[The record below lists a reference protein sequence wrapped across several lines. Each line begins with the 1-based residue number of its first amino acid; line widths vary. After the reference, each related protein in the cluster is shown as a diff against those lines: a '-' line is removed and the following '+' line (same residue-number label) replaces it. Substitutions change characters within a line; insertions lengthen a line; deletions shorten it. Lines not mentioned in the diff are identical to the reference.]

1 MKLSVIE
8 RSSSFEDAL
17 WMALKAAIA
26 DRQPLSDREFANLS
40 AAIRLFSLGF
50 YRDQQGE
57 PSSHSSIAWIRY
69 VGQRR

>member
-1 MKLSVIE
+1 MKSSVIE

-17 WMALKAAIA
+17 SMALKKTIA

-40 AAIRLFSLGF
+40 AAIRLFALGF

-57 PSSHSSIAWIRY
+57 PILPIISGGTFDH
-69 VGQRR
+69 

>member
-1 MKLSVIE
+1 MKSSVIE

-17 WMALKAAIA
+17 SMALKKTIA

-40 AAIRLFSLGF
+40 AAIRLFVLGF

-57 PSSHSSIAWIRY
+57 PILPIISGGTFDH
-69 VGQRR
+69 